1 MLSSTDIHHDI
12 VDRCREGDRRA
23 QYELYSLYAKPMLN
37 VAMRIVNDRM
47 EAEDVLQE
55 SFINAFGKLR
65 AFRGESTIGAWIKR
79 IVVNKSL
86 NVVKKR
92 RVYFDNVDDHQISEE
107 EAEDDQIQY
116 NVKDIHR
123 ALTELPEGY
132 RLVFTLYMFEDQSH
146 AEIAESLGITENTSK
161 SQLSRAR
168 RKIKEIMIKNK
179 HDEEG

>member
-1 MLSSTDIHHDI
+1 MLSSTEIHHEI
-12 VDRCREGDRRA
+12 VDRCRKGDRRA

-65 AFRGESTIGAWIKR
+65 SFRGESTIGAWIKR

-86 NVVKKR
+86 NVIKKR
-92 RVYFDNVDDHQISEE
+92 RIYFDDIDDHQLSEE
-107 EAEDDQIQY
+107 SEEKDTIEY

-146 AEIAESLGITENTSK
+146 AEIAQYLGISENTSK

-168 RKIKEIMIKNK
+168 RKIKEIMIKNRE
-179 HDEEG
+179 DEER